1 MGKAMHR
8 GEEGGGQEG
17 GGYRLGWGE
26 VEWDVDEKRNV

>member
-8 GEEGGGQEG
+8 GEEGGQEG
-17 GGYRLGWGE
+17 GRYRLGWGE